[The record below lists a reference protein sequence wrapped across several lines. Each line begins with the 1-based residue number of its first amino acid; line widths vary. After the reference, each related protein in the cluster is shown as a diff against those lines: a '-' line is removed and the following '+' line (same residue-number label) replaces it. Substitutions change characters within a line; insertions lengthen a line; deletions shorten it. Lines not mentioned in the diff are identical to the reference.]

1 MTLCKNCDAV
11 LDGPYCPACGQKDV
25 DLERPFLELASEI
38 IKETFDVDGR
48 AWRTLK
54 MLFAQPGRLTSEFL
68 AGKRNTYTPPLRLYL
83 FISVSFFVIMAWAAS
98 RGLLLDPAQTLEA
111 DAARQASFMSDE
123 LPRLMFLLMP
133 VYALI
138 LKAFFRQRLY
148 FDHLIFSV
156 HLHSAA
162 YVILGVMLPF
172 EGIASKNVPA
182 LILQTSLLI
191 YFMAYVVI
199 SLRRVYSTTWIGAA
213 ARSLAI
219 LVAYMIVVSGLIEAT
234 SSFLIISD

>member
-1 MTLCKNCDAV
+1 MNLCKNCDAA
-11 LDGPYCPACGQKDV
+11 LDGPYCPTCGQRDV

-38 IKETFDVDGR
+38 LKETFDVDGR
-48 AWRTLK
+48 AWRTIK

-68 AGKRNTYTPPLRLYL
+68 AGKRKTYTPPLRLYI
-83 FISVSFFVIMAWAAS
+83 FISVSFFIIMAWAAS

-111 DAARQASFMSDE
+111 DAARQANFMSDD

-133 VYALI
+133 VFALI
-138 LKAFFRQRLY
+138 LKAFFRKRLY

-162 YVILGVMLPF
+162 YVILAVMLPF
-172 EGIASKNVPA
+172 EGIASSNVPA
-182 LILQTSLLI
+182 LILQTTLLI
-191 YFMAYVVI
+191 YMVAYVLI

-213 ARSLAI
+213 VRTLAI
-219 LVAYMIVVSGLIEAT
+219 SFAYMIIVSGLIEAT

>member
-1 MTLCKNCDAV
+1 MDLCKNCDAT
-11 LDGPYCPACGQKDV
+11 LDGQYCPACGQRDV

-54 MLFAQPGRLTSEFL
+54 TLFAQPGRLTSEFL
-68 AGKRNTYTPPLRLYL
+68 AGKRRTYTPPLRLYI
-83 FISVSFFVIMAWAAS
+83 FISVSFFIVMAWVAS

-138 LKAFFRQRLY
+138 LKAFFRKRLY

-182 LILQTSLLI
+182 MVLQISLLV
-191 YFMAYVVI
+191 YFMVYLVI

-219 LVAYMIVVSGLIEAT
+219 LFAYMIVVSGLIEAT

>member
-1 MTLCKNCDAV
+1 MDLCKNCDATF
-11 LDGPYCPACGQKDV
+11 DGQYCPACGQRDV
-25 DLERPFLELASEI
+25 DLGRPFLELASEFL
-38 IKETFDVDGR
+38 KETFDIDGR

-54 MLFAQPGRLTSEFL
+54 TLFAQPGRLTSEFL
-68 AGKRNTYTPPLRLYL
+68 AGKRMTYTSPLRLYL
-83 FISVSFFVIMAWAAS
+83 FVSVSFFLLMAWAAS

-111 DAARQASFMSDE
+111 DAARQASFMSDD

-138 LKAFFRQRLY
+138 LKAFFRKRLY

-172 EGIASKNVPA
+172 EGVASENVPA
-182 LILQTSLLI
+182 MFLQISLLV
-191 YFMAYVVI
+191 YFIAYLVI
-199 SLRRVYSTTWIGAA
+199 SLRRVYSTTWIGAG

-219 LVAYMIVVSGLIEAT
+219 LFAYMIVVSGLIEAT

>member
-1 MTLCKNCDAV
+1 MDLCKNCDAT
-11 LDGPYCPACGQKDV
+11 LDGPYCPACGQRDV

-38 IKETFDVDGR
+38 LRETFDVDGR

-54 MLFAQPGRLTSEFL
+54 TLFAQPGRLTSEFL
-68 AGKRNTYTPPLRLYL
+68 AGKRKTYTPPLRLYI
-83 FISVSFFVIMAWAAS
+83 FISVSFFIIMAWVAG

-111 DAARQASFMSDE
+111 DAARQANFMSDD

-133 VYALI
+133 VFALI
-138 LKAFFRQRLY
+138 LKAFFRRRLY
-148 FDHLIFSV
+148 FDHLIFAV

-182 LILQTSLLI
+182 MVLQSSLLV
-191 YFMAYVVI
+191 YFMVYLVI
-199 SLRRVYSTTWIGAA
+199 SLRRVYSTTWIGAVV
-213 ARSLAI
+213 RSLAI
-219 LVAYMIVVSGLIEAT
+219 LFAL
-234 SSFLIISD
+234 

>member
-1 MTLCKNCDAV
+1 MDLCKNCDAT
-11 LDGPYCPACGQKDV
+11 LDGPYCPACGQRDV

-38 IKETFDVDGR
+38 LKETFDVDGR

-54 MLFAQPGRLTSEFL
+54 TLFAQPGRLTSEFL
-68 AGKRNTYTPPLRLYL
+68 AGKRKTYTPPLRLYL
-83 FISVSFFVIMAWAAS
+83 FISVSFFVLMAWAAS

-111 DAARQASFMSDE
+111 DAARQANFMSDE

-138 LKAFFRQRLY
+138 LKAFLRQRLY
-148 FDHLIFSV
+148 FDHLIFAV

-162 YVILGVMLPF
+162 YVILGIMLPF
-172 EGIASKNVPA
+172 EGVANNSVLA
-182 LILQTSLLI
+182 VVLQTGLLLYMLA
-191 YFMAYVVI
+191 YFLI
-199 SLRRVYSTTWIGAA
+199 SLRRVYSITWSGAA
-213 ARSLAI
+213 WRVLAI
-219 LVAYMIVVSGLIEAT
+219 SFAYMIVVSGLIETT

>member
-1 MTLCKNCDAV
+1 MELCKNCAAT
-11 LDGPYCPACGQKDV
+11 LDGPYCHACGQRDV
-25 DLERPFLELASEI
+25 DLERPFLELAREI
-38 IKETFDVDGR
+38 LKETFDVDGR

-54 MLFAQPGRLTSEFL
+54 TLFAQPGRLTSEFL
-68 AGKRNTYTPPLRLYL
+68 AGKRKTYTPPLRLYI
-83 FISVSFFVIMAWAAS
+83 FISVSFFVLMAWAAS

-111 DAARQASFMSDE
+111 DAPRQASFMADE

-138 LKAFFRQRLY
+138 LKAFFRKRLY

-172 EGIASKNVPA
+172 EGVASHNVPA
-182 LILQTSLLI
+182 MILQVSVLA
-191 YFMAYVVI
+191 YFTAYLVI
-199 SLRRVYSTTWIGAA
+199 SIRRVYSTTWISAA
-213 ARSLAI
+213 AKSLAI
-219 LVAYMIVVSGLIEAT
+219 LFAYMIIVSGLIEAT
-234 SSFLIISD
+234 SSFLILSD

>member
-1 MTLCKNCDAV
+1 MDLCKNCDAT
-11 LDGPYCPACGQKDV
+11 LDGPYCPACGQRDV

-38 IKETFDVDGR
+38 LKETFDVDGR

-54 MLFAQPGRLTSEFL
+54 TLFAQPGRLTSEFL
-68 AGKRNTYTPPLRLYL
+68 AGKRKTYTPPLRLYI
-83 FISVSFFVIMAWAAS
+83 FISVSFFIIMAWVAG

-111 DAARQASFMSDE
+111 DAARQANFMSDD

-133 VYALI
+133 VFALI
-138 LKAFFRQRLY
+138 LKAFFRRRLY
-148 FDHLIFSV
+148 FDHLIFAV

-182 LILQTSLLI
+182 MVLQSSLLV
-191 YFMAYVVI
+191 YFMVYLVI
-199 SLRRVYSTTWIGAA
+199 SLRRVYSTTWIGAVV
-213 ARSLAI
+213 RSLAI
-219 LVAYMIVVSGLIEAT
+219 LFAYMIVVSGLIEAT